1 MGLEKVI
8 YIYNENLIEFY
19 LNDYDKFRYWNVWY
33 KYVKKKKSKGNLCS
47 YIFFIVRYEN
57 CLDLD
62 VYDLFW
68 IWLVDKY

>member
-33 KYVKKKKSKGNLCS
+33 KYVKKRKVMEIYVVILFLLLDMK
-47 YIFFIVRYEN
+47 IV
-57 CLDLD
+57 
-62 VYDLFW
+62 
-68 IWLVDKY
+68 

>member
-33 KYVKKKKSKGNLCS
+33 KYVKKRKVREIYVVILFLLLDMK
-47 YIFFIVRYEN
+47 IV
-57 CLDLD
+57 
-62 VYDLFW
+62 
-68 IWLVDKY
+68 

>member
-33 KYVKKKKSKGNLCS
+33 KYVKKRKVREIYVVILFLMLDMK
-47 YIFFIVRYEN
+47 IV
-57 CLDLD
+57 
-62 VYDLFW
+62 
-68 IWLVDKY
+68 

>member
-33 KYVKKKKSKGNLCS
+33 EYVKKRKVREIYVVILFLLLDMK
-47 YIFFIVRYEN
+47 IV
-57 CLDLD
+57 
-62 VYDLFW
+62 
-68 IWLVDKY
+68 

>member
-33 KYVKKKKSKGNLCS
+33 KYVKKRKVREIYVVILFLSLDMK
-47 YIFFIVRYEN
+47 IV
-57 CLDLD
+57 
-62 VYDLFW
+62 
-68 IWLVDKY
+68 